1 MYGWCFVGEPAEM
14 VALRIGVDLGLIKR
28 DLTDCVGEISLVE
41 DEVGR
46 YISLSISSS
55 TSSSSGSLPSGLSIL
70 TSSLNSSLRG
80 VCNDFLKGKN
90 ELNIIYISTRTQNK
104 HVDVSKVL
112 LKS

>member
-1 MYGWCFVGEPAEM
+1 M

-70 TSSLNSSLRG
+70 TSSLNFSLSG
-80 VCNDFLKGKN
+80 VCNDFLKRKKWVTY
-90 ELNIIYISTRTQNK
+90 IIHSKFLVCN
-104 HVDVSKVL
+104 DV
-112 LKS
+112 